1 MENKNPLL
9 IGLSARETT
18 VYHSMAIYNNKDYID
33 FLKVADPSVMAVI
46 LPVVT
51 EAEADAYARLC
62 DGLFLTG
69 GADMD
74 PSFYGEA
81 VDGATGM
88 YDPAFDQSD
97 LFLYHAF
104 VKAGKPVLGVCR
116 GIQVINV
123 AEGGTLIQDIPSLTG
138 VEHQQLNHVPP
149 KGKNDTA
156 HFVKT
161 VHGTM
166 LQMILGASAAVNS
179 FHHQAIDTP
188 APSLTISAF
197 SEDGIIEGAE
207 KNRVLA
213 VQWHPERMQDQKEQI
228 RIAGAFLSMCDS
240 ARDTAE

>member
-1 MENKNPLL
+1 MENRKPLL

-18 VYHSMAIYNNKDYID
+18 VYQSAAIYDNMAYID
-33 FLKVADPSVMAVI
+33 FLKAADPEVMAVI
-46 LPVVT
+46 LPVVSEP
-51 EAEADAYARLC
+51 EAQRYAELC

-69 GADMD
+69 GADLD
-74 PSFYGEA
+74 PSLYGEA
-81 VDGATGM
+81 VDGTTDT

-97 LFLYHAF
+97 LYLYHAF
-104 VKAGKPVLGVCR
+104 QKADKPVLGVCR

-123 AEGGTLIQDIPSLTG
+123 AEGGTLIQDIPSLTRE
-138 VEHQQLNHVPP
+138 EHQQINFVPP

-156 HFVKT
+156 HSVKT
-161 VHGTM
+161 VSGTM
-166 LQMILGASAAVNS
+166 LQMILGDSAVVNS

-213 VQWHPERMQDQKEQI
+213 VQWHPERMLDRKEQV
-228 RIAGAFLSMCDS
+228 RIAGAFLSMCAS
-240 ARDTAE
+240 ARDAAE